1 MAGIGH
7 NKPFVSINS
16 LTETQKTDLKN
27 AIREMND
34 SMTRVAS
41 ERDFQKEA
49 LNNAADK
56 TGVDKKI
63 IRRMAKVY
71 HRQNF
76 TQEREEHEEFE
87 TLYET
92 ITNTTSMRDVA

>member
-16 LTETQKTDLKN
+16 LNDSQKTELKN
-27 AIREMND
+27 AIRELND

-41 ERDFQKEA
+41 ERDFQKET
-49 LNNAADK
+49 LNNIFDK

-71 HRQNF
+71 FKSNYAEEQEENRQF
-76 TQEREEHEEFE
+76 EEF
-87 TLYET
+87 YDGV
-92 ITNTTSMRDVA
+92 MK

>member
-16 LTETQKTDLKN
+16 LTESQKTELKN

-49 LNNAADK
+49 LNNISDK

-71 HRQNF
+71 FKSNYSEEQEENRQF
-76 TQEREEHEEFE
+76 EEF
-87 TLYET
+87 YDGVM
-92 ITNTTSMRDVA
+92 N

>member
-16 LTETQKTDLKN
+16 LTEIQKTELKN

-49 LNNAADK
+49 LNNVADK

-71 HRQNF
+71 FKSNYAEEQEENRQF
-76 TQEREEHEEFE
+76 EEF
-87 TLYET
+87 YDGV
-92 ITNTTSMRDVA
+92 MK

>member
-16 LTETQKTDLKN
+16 LNESQKTELKN

-34 SMTRVAS
+34 SMTRAAA
-41 ERDFQKEA
+41 ERDFQKET
-49 LNNAADK
+49 LTSISDK

-63 IRRMAKVY
+63 LRRMAKVY
-71 HRQNF
+71 FRSNYAEEQEENRQF
-76 TQEREEHEEFE
+76 EEF
-87 TLYET
+87 YDGV
-92 ITNTTSMRDVA
+92 MK

>member
-7 NKPFVSINS
+7 NKPFVSVNS
-16 LTETQKTDLKN
+16 LTETQKTELKN

-41 ERDFQKEA
+41 ERDFQKEV
-49 LNNAADK
+49 LNNVADK

-71 HRQNF
+71 FKSNYAEEQEDNRQ
-76 TQEREEHEEFE
+76 FE
-87 TLYET
+87 DFYDAV
-92 ITNTTSMRDVA
+92 MK

>member
-7 NKPFVSINS
+7 NKPFVSVNS
-16 LTETQKTDLKN
+16 LTDTQKTELKN
-27 AIREMND
+27 AIRELND

-49 LNNAADK
+49 LNNVADK

-71 HRQNF
+71 FKSNYAEEQEDNRQ
-76 TQEREEHEEFE
+76 FE
-87 TLYET
+87 DFYDAV
-92 ITNTTSMRDVA
+92 MK

>member
-16 LTETQKTDLKN
+16 LNESQKTELKN

-34 SMTRVAS
+34 SMTRAAA
-41 ERDFQKEA
+41 ERDFQKET
-49 LNNAADK
+49 LTNISDK

-71 HRQNF
+71 FRSNYAEEQEENRQF
-76 TQEREEHEEFE
+76 EEF
-87 TLYET
+87 YDGV
-92 ITNTTSMRDVA
+92 MK

>member
-7 NKPFVSINS
+7 NKPFVSVNS
-16 LTETQKTDLKN
+16 LTEPQKAELKN
-27 AIREMND
+27 AIRELND

-49 LNNAADK
+49 INNVADK

-63 IRRMAKVY
+63 VRRMAKVY
-71 HRQNF
+71 FKSNYAEEQEENRQ
-76 TQEREEHEEFE
+76 FE
-87 TLYET
+87 DFYDAV
-92 ITNTTSMRDVA
+92 MK